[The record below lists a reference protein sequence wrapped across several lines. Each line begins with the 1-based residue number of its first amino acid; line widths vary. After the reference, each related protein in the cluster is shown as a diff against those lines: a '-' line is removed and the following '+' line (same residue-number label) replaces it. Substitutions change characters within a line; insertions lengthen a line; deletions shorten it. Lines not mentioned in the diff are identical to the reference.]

1 MFSAHQN
8 IDSAINNIIKYM
20 TTPEVIFSILKAIL
34 ILAAALVVVKFGN
47 LFISK
52 AIKALVSKKAGIKS
66 KIPGERITTLTEVF
80 NSFFTLLVWATAL
93 LTILSEFKIN
103 IAPILASL
111 GIVGLALSMGAKNL
125 IQDYLSGIVILLE
138 DQYRIGEKVELA
150 GKVGEVKEINLRRTI
165 LFNSEDKKTCY
176 IPNGEVKT
184 VVNLSRDI
192 S

>member
-52 AIKALVSKKAGIKS
+52 AIKTLVSKKAGIKS

>member
-1 MFSAHQN
+1 
-8 IDSAINNIIKYM
+8 M

-52 AIKALVSKKAGIKS
+52 AIKTLVSKKAGIKS

-150 GKVGEVKEINLRRTI
+150 GKAGEVKEINLRRTI

-176 IPNGEVKT
+176 IPNSEVKT

>member
-1 MFSAHQN
+1 MFSVHQN
-8 IDSAINNIIKYM
+8 IDLAINNIIKYM
-20 TTPEVIFSILKAIL
+20 TAPEVIFSILKAIL
-34 ILAAALVVVKFGN
+34 ILATALVVVKFGN

-52 AIKALVSKKAGIKS
+52 AIKTLVSKKAGTKS

-80 NSFFTLLVWATAL
+80 NSFFTLLVWTTAL

>member
-8 IDSAINNIIKYM
+8 IDLAINNIIKYM
-20 TTPEVIFSILKAIL
+20 TAPEVIFSILKAIF
-34 ILAAALVVVKFGN
+34 ILAAALALVKFGN

-52 AIKALVSKKAGIKS
+52 SVKVLVGKKTGTKS
-66 KIPGERITTLTEVF
+66 KIPRERITTLTEVF
-80 NSFFTLLVWATAL
+80 NSFFTLLVWTTAL
-93 LTILSEFKIN
+93 LTILSEFKVN

-150 GKVGEVKEINLRRTI
+150 GKTGEVKEINLRRTI
-165 LFNSEDKKTCY
+165 LFNPEDKKTCY
-176 IPNGEVKT
+176 IPNSEVKT

>member
-1 MFSAHQN
+1 
-8 IDSAINNIIKYM
+8 M
-20 TTPEVIFSILKAIL
+20 TAPEVIFSILKAIL
-34 ILAAALVVVKFGN
+34 ILATALVVVKFGN

-52 AIKALVSKKAGIKS
+52 AIKTLVSKKAGTKS

-80 NSFFTLLVWATAL
+80 NSFFTLLVWTTAL

-150 GKVGEVKEINLRRTI
+150 GKVGEVKDINLRRTI